1 MLQEL
6 LNRELE
12 ERGEELAVH
21 IIKKYE
27 FKNSREAVFETGSCS
42 ILLVK
47 NGSVTVQFCG
57 AMYELRKND
66 LLLISKKLSCKVIG
80 VGGGFQ
86 FYLVS
91 FPSVASLKNIYRG
104 EAPHW
109 FYFFTWNHPLKTS
122 LERGDSA
129 VLSLAYKLIHAII
142 ANKQSENFS
151 GALRR
156 LCLDIFLYELL
167 AIYSDDNFRE
177 VFPVKRNQALAMR
190 FFTVLS
196 IHRRSHHNVKFY
208 AGALFITSAHLNRIV
223 KEVTGKT
230 AKKIITEALIA
241 DALIMLKESKLTI
254 AEIAEELEFD
264 SISSFSTYFK
274 KSTSLSPLEYRSNA
288 VKRFKSR

>member
-1 MLQEL
+1 MLQDL
-6 LNRELE
+6 LKRKLE
-12 ERGEELAVH
+12 ECGEELAVH

-27 FKNSREAVFETGSCS
+27 FKNSRQAVFETENCS
-42 ILLVK
+42 ILLIK
-47 NGSVTVQFCG
+47 NGSLTVQFCG

-66 LLLISKKLSCKVIG
+66 LLLISKKLLCKVIEIG
-80 VGGGFQ
+80 EGFQ
-86 FYLVS
+86 FYLLS
-91 FPSVASLKNIYRG
+91 FPSVSSLKNIYQG

-122 LERGDSA
+122 LETGDYA
-129 VLSLAYKLIHAII
+129 VLSLSYKLIHNII
-142 ANKQSENFS
+142 KNKQTENFS

-156 LCLDIFLYELL
+156 LGFDIFLYELL
-167 AIYSDDNFRE
+167 AIHSDENFRAL
-177 VFPVKRNQALAMR
+177 FPVRRNQALVMR

-196 IHRRSHHNVKFY
+196 IHRRSCHNVKFY
-208 AGALFITSAHLNRIV
+208 AGALFITSTHLNRIV

-230 AKKIITEALIA
+230 VKKIITEVLIA